1 MKKIYFVLFLLFTLT
16 SQAQITISPLGL
28 GVTPT
33 TKIGRGAVNR
43 LFTDTIDNVLYA
55 VGGFSSMGG
64 INCYGVAKWDGQN
77 WDSLGSGIRES
88 FVWDQIQNVKD
99 VIRFQNEIYICG
111 AFYKCG
117 GKNITSIA
125 KWNGTEW
132 FEVGGG
138 LTDTSDF
145 GFSQWATVKDME
157 VFNNEL
163 YIIGSFRTAGN
174 INTKGI
180 AKWDGQTWTD
190 LSQGIINPNSLLSYQ
205 SLMFYNNELYLGAV
219 APIGLQKRVGN
230 TWIKV
235 GPGVKGDAWINRLEV
250 YQNNLYVAGYF
261 QTPAGNIDNSLLYT
275 NGTSYFGTAGGVLPS
290 NLFDLQE
297 HRGELYACGQF
308 DYAGFQPVGRI
319 AKWNGTQWFNTNL
332 NILDPPNNPAGT
344 LRALEIYNGELIVA
358 GQMSQINNTQ
368 VWGIASID
376 FGTVGVSNISQGEGI
391 KLYPNPAND
400 VITVNLGSNFPSD
413 KTLLVYDMY
422 GKLVIEQDISNQSN
436 LVNIDLSN
444 YNKGL
449 YFIKVVSELSQ
460 FTEKIILN

>member
-1 MKKIYFVLFLLFTLT
+1 MKKILIFACCISFTIAK
-16 SQAQITISPLGL
+16 AQIVVDSLGS
-28 GVTPT
+28 GVDKLPGM
-33 TKIGRGAVNR
+33 GRYIVNR
-43 LFTDTIDNVLYA
+43 LYTDTVDNLLYA

-64 INCYGVAKWDGQN
+64 KKCYGIAKWNGQN

-88 FVWDQIQNVKD
+88 FIWDQIQNVED
-99 VIRFQNEIYICG
+99 VIRFQNDIYIAG

-117 GKNITSIA
+117 GKNIISLA
-125 KWNGTEW
+125 RWNGTEW

-145 GFSQWATVKDME
+145 GLSQWATVKDME

-219 APIGLQKRVGN
+219 APIGLQKRIGN
-230 TWIKV
+230 TWVKV
-235 GPGVKGDAWINRLEV
+235 GPGIKGDAWINCLEV

-261 QTPAGNIDNSLLYT
+261 QTPAGNIDNSLFYT

-290 NLFDLQE
+290 NLLDIQE
-297 HRGELYACGQF
+297 YKTELYACGQF
-308 DYAGFQPVGRI
+308 NYAGFQPVDRI

-332 NILDPPNNPAGT
+332 SIQIPENNIPGTAYAMEVYDGKLIIAGGFSAINGVQTWNIGSVDFGPAGVGLSNLSQNAAVKLFPNPAQTQVRIELDKNAKLQEIRLFNAIGQLVLQQNATTENILDVSKLAKG
-344 LRALEIYNGELIVA
+344 IYVVHV
-358 GQMSQINNTQ
+358 Q
-368 VWGIASID
+368 
-376 FGTVGVSNISQGEGI
+376 
-391 KLYPNPAND
+391 
-400 VITVNLGSNFPSD
+400 SD
-413 KTLLVYDMY
+413 KGVLRE
-422 GKLVIEQDISNQSN
+422 KLMVE
-436 LVNIDLSN
+436 
-444 YNKGL
+444 
-449 YFIKVVSELSQ
+449 
-460 FTEKIILN
+460 